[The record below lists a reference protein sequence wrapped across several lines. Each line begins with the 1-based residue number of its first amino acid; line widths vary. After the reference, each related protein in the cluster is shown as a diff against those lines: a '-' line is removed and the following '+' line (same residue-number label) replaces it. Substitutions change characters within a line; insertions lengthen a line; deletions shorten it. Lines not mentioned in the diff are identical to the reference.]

1 MIRRPVANVPW
12 WMLLFLL
19 MARSPAGAA
28 VERFRLPA
36 PAEDAESVIETPVFG
51 RCAGHE
57 GADASLSPME
67 WVAKRTWHVLGLPWN
82 RKDFEGPPAM
92 SVTPVDG
99 WLEVV
104 GTVVDGGVPLRNQ
117 VITCQVQQFDRPL
130 LVLLRST
137 DAFGEVLIE
146 LDLAGGRATAR
157 SVTVSRSMIG
167 GQSHSSPMPEESSSR
182 VVATAA
188 FPPQPAGPIELRIH
202 ARGAGIEIAAAG
214 RRLLA
219 LDDPDPAGGK
229 FGFGS
234 VGRMRLRDVQQW
246 ELISPREQQRRR
258 DCLQE
263 IDAFAREVDR
273 HFEEDVRRRNDV
285 VAEGG
290 RVRWTWPA
298 TGATAVFRPDG
309 PAVAAEIRA
318 GLYGDDRLVAGRCPA
333 VMAVSAEGE
342 TFGPDPG
349 RSAIVEGDGL
359 GIRMT
364 LPLKSAAGRTAVAR
378 AIAAMSFQT
387 VWFWT
392 VTVEG
397 LHPKVL
403 RAEIDLAEGFRLDP
417 EAELEPVEAL
427 PGVPALKTQGL
438 LRHNNKAGFYVKV
451 SEPAGAVLY
460 RAADGG
466 VGVAAAEA
474 RLKFATSILP
484 AQPLNLVGFRHRMV
498 HFIRYPEGP
507 VQHWRRLPSF
517 QEYPD
522 NVDLAR
528 YAGHGADAMVWH
540 HTWINSD
547 FRDREGFLL
556 NEGEMKRA
564 MDETHRLG
572 MKAIGYLG
580 IMPGRSALLRFED
593 LCPGKGRYGGYGK
606 NWDLQDQ
613 TFYHVT
619 GRYPRFLAWMAD
631 YWCREYGLDGFYLDG
646 GCFGTFHRGPAP
658 PEPGDEGLTLDE
670 IIHRAYYR
678 IRKVLELNRAGY
690 GLEPWS
696 GLDWLLNGFY
706 DCMMIGES
714 FQEAEPDYYRNGHN
728 ALLTGCM
735 IKMYGMRE
743 SSQNPYNIAMAA
755 INLSDIQVCSGNG
768 AWGDVADTTDTWNRV
783 RPLWDLLD
791 SIDWDRLLQA
801 RPWYAQ
807 ELVDGE
813 GFYAGYYMLPD
824 RVLIFLANRSEEPG
838 TFDVAIRTGLL
849 PAGVSGWQARYCL
862 GRTGQLGPLGDGRLR
877 IDLPPLHG
885 GPVGIELTADR

>member
-1 MIRRPVANVPW
+1 MMNRRSASVLWPI
-12 WMLLFLL
+12 LL
-19 MARSPAGAA
+19 MGCLSPVEA
-28 VERFRLPA
+28 VERFRRPA
-36 PAEDAESVIETPVFG
+36 PAEDAESVIQTPVFG

-57 GADASLSPME
+57 DTDASLSPME

-82 RKDFEGPPAM
+82 RRDFEGPPAM
-92 SVTPVDG
+92 SVSSRDG
-99 WLEVV
+99 WVEVV

-117 VITCQVQQFDRPL
+117 VITCLVEQIDGPV

-146 LDLAGGRATAR
+146 LDLAGGRAIAR
-157 SVTVSRSMIG
+157 SVTVSRTMIG

-182 VVATAA
+182 VVATAE
-188 FPPQPAGPIELRIH
+188 FPPQAGGPVELRIFT
-202 ARGAGIEIAAAG
+202 RGADIEIAADG
-214 RRLLA
+214 RGLLA
-219 LDDPDPAGGK
+219 FDDPDPAGGK

-234 VGRMRLRDVQQW
+234 AGRMRLRDVQQW
-246 ELISPREQQRRR
+246 ELISPREQQRRQE
-258 DCLQE
+258 CLRE
-263 IDAFAREVDR
+263 LYAFAHDVDS
-273 HFEEDVRRRNDV
+273 HFEDDVRRRNDV
-285 VAEGG
+285 VAEDG

-309 PAVAAEIRA
+309 PAVMAEIRA
-318 GLYGDDRLVAGRCPA
+318 GLYGDDLLAAGRCPA
-333 VMAVSAEGE
+333 VAVLSAGGE
-342 TFGPDPG
+342 FFGPDPA
-349 RSAIVEGDGL
+349 RTAVVESDDL
-359 GIRMT
+359 NVRML

-378 AIAAMSFQT
+378 VTAARSCQT

-397 LHPKVL
+397 PTAKVI
-403 RAEIDLAEGFRLDP
+403 RAEIDLAEGFRVGS
-417 EAELEPVEAL
+417 ETAVQSVEPLGDL
-427 PGVPALKTQGL
+427 PVLKSRDL
-438 LRHNNKAGFYVKV
+438 LRHNNKAGFYVKA
-451 SEPAGAVLY
+451 SEPPGAVLY
-460 RAADGG
+460 RADGG
-466 VGVAAAEA
+466 GIGVACAGSV
-474 RLKFATSILP
+474 LKFATSILP
-484 AQPLNLVGFRHRMV
+484 AQPLNLTGFKHRMV

-528 YAGHGADAMVWH
+528 YAGHGTDAMVWH

-547 FRDREGFLL
+547 FRDREGFLV
-556 NEGEMKRA
+556 NHAEMKRA
-564 MDETHRLG
+564 MEESHRLG
-572 MKAIGYLG
+572 MKTIGYLG
-580 IMPGRSALLRFED
+580 ILPGRSALLRFED
-593 LCPGKGRYGGYGK
+593 LCPGKGRYGGYQK

-613 TFYHVT
+613 TFYHIT

-646 GCFGTFHRGPAP
+646 GCLGTFHRGPTP

-670 IIHRAYYR
+670 IAHRAYYR
-678 IRKVLELNRAGY
+678 VRKVLELNRAGY

-714 FQEAEPDYYRNGHN
+714 FQEAEPEYYRDGHN

-768 AWGDVADTTDTWNRV
+768 AWGDDPDTTDTWNRV

-791 SIDWDRLLQA
+791 SIDWDRVIQA

-807 ELVDGE
+807 ELVGGE
-813 GFYAGYYMLPD
+813 GFYTGYYMLPD
-824 RVLIFLANRSEEPG
+824 RVLVFLANRTEDPA
-838 TFDVAIRTGLL
+838 TFDVAIDTGRL
-849 PAGVSGWQARYCL
+849 PTGVQAWQARYCL
-862 GRTGQLGPLGDGRLR
+862 GRSGDIGPLGSGRLR
-877 IDLPPLHG
+877 VDLPALHQ
-885 GPVGIELTADR
+885 GPIGIELTPAR